1 MEERKLQEGQGKAQT
16 LLKLS
21 RSYMKPVFCNQVT
34 WNSLQKII
42 LSSLTI
48 LPYVRIKK
56 IIIQLRYTCINVTF

>member
-56 IIIQLRYTCINVTF
+56 